1 MKKQNEIEQKIAEQ
15 IANEEFNTERENHE
29 FSQTYTNRK
38 EKFLSSLDEDK
49 KSKWTTKKILVA
61 AAIFMIVIPTTIVTA
76 NEIYQ
81 WYVTQKE
88 YKLTMSVKGSSTNDS
103 VFYKLNLGY
112 LPDNMIGDE
121 ESGKYSYRDT
131 PNMGGFSFVLWKVK
145 DQADFTELN
154 TKDYQEVTYGDNKGY
169 LIHKEGFNVNQEGG
183 FARIVYLFFEK
194 EGYVVEAYVGND
206 VPNNDLEK
214 VMSNIS
220 LKETDKEKATFSI
233 DYETYKKELEN
244 EPVDDGLANT
254 KLAIDSPNIYK
265 IGESVEANPL
275 DELAFDFTV
284 DKVEVLNN
292 IKEFDATNFHEY
304 PIERMKEKQL
314 LSEDLVLQSYTQQ
327 IIRDGNGETTVDEIV
342 GEKRVTPK
350 FVYVTATIDNKG
362 NSDLVDLSMQNSPQL
377 VKTEGNYFVPNRI
390 VGEGVDF
397 ESYSGEVD
405 YLDSHGEGTGYYR
418 MPTIKGKEKRVI
430 HFGYFIDDDQLD
442 KMLLPVFNY
451 SNPEDLSDSEAKWID
466 IRQ

>member
-38 EKFLSSLDEDK
+38 EKFLSSLNEDK
-49 KSKWTTKKILVA
+49 KSKWTTKRILVA

-292 IKEFDATNFHEY
+292 IKVNW
-304 PIERMKEKQL
+304 Q
-314 LSEDLVLQSYTQQ
+314 
-327 IIRDGNGETTVDEIV
+327 
-342 GEKRVTPK
+342 
-350 FVYVTATIDNKG
+350 
-362 NSDLVDLSMQNSPQL
+362 
-377 VKTEGNYFVPNRI
+377 
-390 VGEGVDF
+390 
-397 ESYSGEVD
+397 
-405 YLDSHGEGTGYYR
+405 
-418 MPTIKGKEKRVI
+418 
-430 HFGYFIDDDQLD
+430 HFSIQKL
-442 KMLLPVFNY
+442 
-451 SNPEDLSDSEAKWID
+451 
-466 IRQ
+466 